1 MAYNERL
8 KSLLKTLAAAVFWL
22 LCWQGLSLL
31 VKKPLLLPSP
41 VETAQRLWLLVGR
54 GDFWQSIGMTLL
66 RVTGGFLCGAVC
78 GVLFGALSAKS
89 KLIERLS
96 APLLAVVKA
105 TPVASFIILALV
117 WIQKDGVPVFITFLI
132 VLPVIWNNVLTGIR
146 QTDRSL
152 LEMAQVFCL
161 PRRTVLRRIYAPSV
175 LPYFTAGAA
184 TAMGLAWKAGVAAE
198 VIAMSN
204 LSIGYHLY
212 RAKITLE
219 TPDLFAWTSM
229 VVLLSVVLE
238 RLLWL
243 VLQRGEGRKRD
254 ADHH

>member
-8 KSLLKTLAAAVFWL
+8 KSLLKTLAAAAFWL

-41 VETAQRLWLLVGR
+41 VETVQRLLTLVGR
-54 GDFWQSIGMTLL
+54 ADFWQSIGMTLL
-66 RVTGGFLCGAVC
+66 RVTGGFLLGAVC

-146 QTDRSL
+146 QTDRGRFSGRRKG
-152 LEMAQVFCL
+152 VIVWITNCIPWTL
-161 PRRTVLRRIYAPSV
+161 PASRLRWNSD
-175 LPYFTAGAA
+175 A
-184 TAMGLAWKAGVAAE
+184 TASRQTVP
-198 VIAMSN
+198 
-204 LSIGYHLY
+204 Y
-212 RAKITLE
+212 R
-219 TPDLFAWTSM
+219 
-229 VVLLSVVLE
+229 
-238 RLLWL
+238 
-243 VLQRGEGRKRD
+243 
-254 ADHH
+254 H

>member
-8 KSLLKTLAAAVFWL
+8 KSLLKTLAAAAFWL

-66 RVTGGFLCGAVC
+66 RVTAGFLCGAVC

-146 QTDRSL
+146 QTDRGL
-152 LEMAQVFCL
+152 LEMAQVFHL
-161 PRRTVLRRIYAPSV
+161 PHRTVLRRIYTPAG
-175 LPYFTAGAA
+175 LP
-184 TAMGLAWKAGVAAE
+184 
-198 VIAMSN
+198 
-204 LSIGYHLY
+204 
-212 RAKITLE
+212 
-219 TPDLFAWTSM
+219 
-229 VVLLSVVLE
+229 
-238 RLLWL
+238 
-243 VLQRGEGRKRD
+243 
-254 ADHH
+254 